1 MAKIK
6 LNPIIDKAHGSIG
19 NYTFRHMYG
28 RQTLIKKPDVSQVE
42 WSDAQQA
49 HRLRF
54 KLAVAHAKAAM
65 ADPQVRAR
73 YEGEAAAKGK
83 RPFDL
88 AVSDCYHGR
97 DLVKQG

>member
-6 LNPIIDKAHGSIG
+6 LNPIINKAHGSIG

-28 RQTLIKKPDVSQVE
+28 RQTLIKKPDMSQVE
-42 WSDAQQA
+42 WSDTQHA

-54 KLAVAHAKAAM
+54 KQAVAHAKAAM
-65 ADPQVRAR
+65 ANPQVRAR
-73 YEGEAAAKGK
+73 YEQEAAAQGM

-88 AVSDCYHGR
+88 AVSDYFKGR
-97 DLVKQG
+97 DSRKEG